1 MNRFL
6 ISSLFLIVFFS
17 VRLTAQE
24 AVPESAPALTLEEA
38 TRIALDNNR
47 STKNAALASSIAAD
61 QIAEARTYRFPSIK
75 LYALGSELLAPVN
88 FDFQRG
94 IFGTFPGIGPVP
106 AQNTQIESSLR
117 PTFYGVTQIV
127 QPLSQQY
134 KIGLNVQLAKL
145 GQALND
151 ERLRA
156 QKHAV
161 VDQVKQAYYGL
172 LSTQSALEVNRE
184 TLKLDRELGRL
195 VQQQVEQ
202 GEALKA
208 DAMDIQAKLAQEEYN
223 QQSLNDALSTQKE
236 QLNQLLGRDVRTDF
250 AVGTIA
256 EASAMEVDLEAAR
269 AKALASRPE
278 LRETRMAVQQA
289 EISRR
294 ITKSG
299 YIPDV
304 SLAVNDLSL
313 ANVNPMLP
321 SNVAS
326 AGILI
331 TWDPIDWGR
340 RKHQLA
346 EAAKSI
352 EQSKN
357 SVNDAEAQVLIEVG
371 ETFRKVG
378 QTRSLLHATDLALA
392 SARERL
398 RVTMHEYEQK
408 AALLKDVLQQKTA
421 VQNATDQYQHALISF
436 WDAKAD
442 FERALGED

>member
-1 MNRFL
+1 MNRCL

-17 VRLTAQE
+17 VGLTAQE
-24 AVPESAPALTLEEA
+24 PVPESAPALTLEEA
-38 TRIALDNNR
+38 IRIALDNNR
-47 STKNAALASSIAAD
+47 TIKNAALAASIAAD
-61 QIAEARTYRFPSIK
+61 QIAESRTYRFPSIK
-75 LYALGSELLAPVN
+75 LYALGSELLAPVDFN
-88 FDFQRG
+88 FQRG

-156 QKHAV
+156 QKHTV

-172 LSTQSALEVNRE
+172 LRTQSALEVNSE
-184 TLKLDRELGRL
+184 TLKLDRELDRL

-208 DAMDIQAKLAQEEYN
+208 DAMDIQAKLAQEEYS

-256 EASAMEVDLEAAR
+256 EASTMEVDLEAAR
-269 AKALASRPE
+269 AKALAARPE

-294 ITKSG
+294 VTKSG